1 MQNPSDQHAPPRRV
15 TLAGI
20 TGDLGARIGRAL
32 VAQGAS
38 VNAIV
43 RPGTAPDKLA
53 ALRALGVDALAV
65 DMADA
70 AALRAAMRGSHC
82 IVSALNGLAPV
93 VIDTQQS
100 LLDAAVAEG
109 VARFI
114 PSDYSLDFTNTMP
127 GENRNLDLRR
137 RFMATLDAAPIR
149 ATSVLNG
156 GFIDLL
162 AGQAPIIAAGIRRV
176 IHFGDAQ
183 QQLDFTSK
191 DDVATFTAA
200 AAMDDTAPRIL
211 RIAGDTVSPVDL
223 ARIMTDVTGQRYAT
237 LRVGSIGAL
246 SAMIAVA
253 RTLTPASDAPFPAW
267 QGMQYL
273 RDMMSGRGKLHQIEN
288 DRYGIRAWTGARE
301 LLEERHPRRKGGSG
315 PAN

>member
-176 IHFGDAQ
+176 IHFGAAQ
-183 QQLDFTSK
+183 QELDFTSK

-273 RDMMSGRGKLHQIEN
+273 RDMMSGRGKLHPLDN
-288 DRYGIRAWTGARE
+288 DRYGIRTWTGARDV
-301 LLEERHPRRKGGSG
+301 LEERHPRRKGGSG

>member
-1 MQNPSDQHAPPRRV
+1 MQNTPHESPQPQRV

-43 RPGTAPDKLA
+43 RSGTAPDTLA
-53 ALRALGVDALAV
+53 ALRALGVDVKAV
-65 DMADA
+65 EMRDA
-70 AALRAAMRGSHC
+70 AALRAAMRGSGC
-82 IVSALNGLAPV
+82 LVSALNGLAPV

-114 PSDYSLDFTNTMP
+114 PSDFSLDFTKTIRGN
-127 GENRNLDLRR
+127 NRNLDLRR

-211 RIAGDTVSPVDL
+211 RIAGDSVSPVDL

-237 LRVGSIGAL
+237 LRVGGIGAL
-246 SAMIAVA
+246 SAMIAIA
-253 RTLTPASDAPFPAW
+253 RKLSPASDAPFPAW

-273 RDMMSGRGKLHQIEN
+273 RDMMSGRGKLHPLDN
-288 DRYGIRAWTGARE
+288 DRYGVRAWTGAHE
-301 LLEERHPRRKGGSG
+301 VLAEIHAG
-315 PAN
+315 

>member
-1 MQNPSDQHAPPRRV
+1 MQNTPHERPQPQRV

-43 RPGTAPDKLA
+43 RPGTAPDTLA
-53 ALRALGVDALAV
+53 ALRALGVDVKAV
-65 DMADA
+65 EMRDA
-70 AALRAAMRGSHC
+70 AALRAAMRGSGC
-82 IVSALNGLAPV
+82 LVSALNGLAPV

-114 PSDYSLDFTNTMP
+114 PSDFSLDFTKTIRGN
-127 GENRNLDLRR
+127 NRNLDLRR

-211 RIAGDTVSPVDL
+211 RIAGDSVSPVDL

-237 LRVGSIGAL
+237 LRVGGIGAL
-246 SAMIAVA
+246 SAMIAIA
-253 RTLTPASDAPFPAW
+253 RKLSPASDAPFPAW

-273 RDMMSGRGKLHQIEN
+273 RDMMSGRGKLHPLDN
-288 DRYGIRAWTGARE
+288 DRYGVRAWTGAHE
-301 LLEERHPRRKGGSG
+301 VLAEIHAG
-315 PAN
+315 

>member
-1 MQNPSDQHAPPRRV
+1 MQNTPDEHSQPRRV

-53 ALRALGVDALAV
+53 ALRALGVDAKAV
-65 DMADA
+65 EMSDA

-114 PSDYSLDFTNTMP
+114 PSDYSLDFTKTTP

-137 RFMATLDAAPIR
+137 RFMAKLDAAPIR

-223 ARIMTDVTGQRYAT
+223 ARIMTEVTGQRYAT
-237 LRVGSIGAL
+237 LRLGSIGAL
-246 SAMIAVA
+246 SAIIAIT
-253 RTLTPASDAPFPAW
+253 RKLSPASDSPFPVW

-273 RDMMSGRGKLHQIEN
+273 RDMMSGRGKLHPLDN
-288 DRYGIRAWTGARE
+288 DRYGVRAWTGARVV
-301 LLEERHPRRKGGSG
+301 LEETHAG
-315 PAN
+315 

>member
-176 IHFGDAQ
+176 IHFGAAQ
-183 QQLDFTSK
+183 QELDFTSK

-200 AAMDDTAPRIL
+200 AAMDDTPPRIL

-273 RDMMSGRGKLHQIEN
+273 RDMMSGRGKLVPLDN
-288 DRYGIRAWTGARE
+288 DRYGARAWQTARQT
-301 LLEERHPRRKGGSG
+301 L
-315 PAN
+315 ANTYVRES

>member
-1 MQNPSDQHAPPRRV
+1 MQNTPDQHSRERRV

-32 VAQGAS
+32 IAQGAS

-53 ALRALGVDALAV
+53 ALRALGVDVKAV
-65 DMADA
+65 EMRDA
-70 AALRAAMRGSHC
+70 AGLRAAMRGSVC

-93 VIDTQQS
+93 VIDTQQN

-109 VARFI
+109 VVRFI
-114 PSDYSLDFTNTMP
+114 PSDYSLDFTKTIP

-200 AAMDDTAPRIL
+200 AAMDDAAPRIL

-223 ARIMTDVTGQRYAT
+223 ARIMTEVTGQRYAT

-246 SAMIAVA
+246 SAMIAIT
-253 RTLTPASDAPFPAW
+253 RKLSPASDAPFPAW

-273 RDMMSGRGKLHQIEN
+273 RDMMSGRGKLHPLDN
-288 DRYGIRAWTGARE
+288 DRYGVRAWTGAHE
-301 LLEERHPRRKGGSG
+301 VLEEIHAG
-315 PAN
+315 

>member
-1 MQNPSDQHAPPRRV
+1 MQNTPDQHSHPRRV

-20 TGDLGARIGRAL
+20 TGDLGARIGLAL
-32 VAQGAS
+32 VAQGAT
-38 VNAIV
+38 VDAIV

-53 ALRALGVDALAV
+53 ALRALGVNAIV
-65 DMADA
+65 VEMSDA

-93 VIDTQQS
+93 VIDTQQR
-100 LLDAAVAEG
+100 LLDAAVAEQ

-114 PSDYSLDFTNTMP
+114 PSDYSLDFTRTIP

-137 RFMATLDAAPIR
+137 RFMETLDAAPIR

-176 IHFGDAQ
+176 IHFGDAH

-200 AAMDDTAPRIL
+200 AAMDATAPRIL
-211 RIAGDTVSPVDL
+211 RIAGATVSPVDL
-223 ARIMTDVTGQRYAT
+223 ARIMTDVTGERYAT

-246 SAMIAVA
+246 SAMIAIA
-253 RTLTPASDAPFPAW
+253 RKLSPASDTPFPAW

-273 RDMMSGRGKLHQIEN
+273 RDMMSGRGKLHPLDN
-288 DRYGIRAWTGARE
+288 HRYGVRAWTGARVV
-301 LLEERHPRRKGGSG
+301 LEETHAR
-315 PAN
+315 

>member
-1 MQNPSDQHAPPRRV
+1 MQTTPHEHSRERRV

-53 ALRALGVDALAV
+53 ALRALGVDVKAV
-65 DMADA
+65 EMRDA
-70 AALRAAMRGSHC
+70 AGLRAAMRGSGC

-93 VIDTQQS
+93 VIDTQQN

-114 PSDYSLDFTNTMP
+114 PSDYSLDFTKTIP

-176 IHFGDAQ
+176 IHFGDARQ
-183 QQLDFTSK
+183 PLDFTSK

-200 AAMDDTAPRIL
+200 AAMDDAAPRIL

-223 ARIMTDVTGQRYAT
+223 AGIMTEVTGQRYAT

-246 SAMIAVA
+246 SAMIAI
-253 RTLTPASDAPFPAW
+253 TWKLSPASDAPFPAW

-273 RDMMSGRGKLHQIEN
+273 RDMMSGRGKLRPLDN
-288 DRYGIRAWTGARE
+288 DRYGVHAWTGARE
-301 LLEERHPRRKGGSG
+301 VLEEIH
-315 PAN
+315 AE

>member
-1 MQNPSDQHAPPRRV
+1 MQNTPDEHSQPRRV

-53 ALRALGVDALAV
+53 ALRALGVDVIAV
-65 DMADA
+65 EMSDM
-70 AALRAAMRGSHC
+70 AALRSAMRGSRC
-82 IVSALNGLAPV
+82 VVSALNGLAPV
-93 VIDTQQS
+93 VIDAQQS

-109 VARFI
+109 IARFI
-114 PSDYSLDFTNTMP
+114 PSDYSLDFTKTIP

-200 AAMDDTAPRIL
+200 AAMDDAAPRIL

-223 ARIMTDVTGQRYAT
+223 ARIMTEVTGQRYAT
-237 LRVGSIGAL
+237 LRVGGIGAL
-246 SAMIAVA
+246 SAIIAIA
-253 RTLTPASDAPFPAW
+253 RKLSPASAAPFPAW

-273 RDMMSGRGKLHQIEN
+273 RDLMSGRGKLHPLDN
-288 DRYGIRAWTGARE
+288 DRYGVRAWTGARDV
-301 LLEERHPRRKGGSG
+301 LEDTHAR
-315 PAN
+315 

>member
-38 VNAIV
+38 VKAIV

-114 PSDYSLDFTNTMP
+114 PSDYSLDFTNTIP

-176 IHFGDAQ
+176 IHFGAAQ

-253 RTLTPASDAPFPAW
+253 RTLTPASDTPFPAW

-273 RDMMSGRGKLHQIEN
+273 RDMMSGRGKLHPLDN
-288 DRYGIRAWTGARE
+288 DRYGIRTWTGARE

>member
-32 VAQGAS
+32 AAQGAS

-176 IHFGDAQ
+176 IHFGAAQ
-183 QQLDFTSK
+183 QELDFTSK

-237 LRVGSIGAL
+237 LRVGSIGAR

-273 RDMMSGRGKLHQIEN
+273 RDMMSGRGKLHPLDN
-288 DRYGIRAWTGARE
+288 DRYGIRTWTGARDV
-301 LLEERHPRRKGGSG
+301 LEERHPRRKGGSG

>member
-1 MQNPSDQHAPPRRV
+1 MQSTPHERSKPQRI

-43 RPGTAPDKLA
+43 RPGTAPDTLA
-53 ALRALGVDALAV
+53 ALRALGVDVKAV
-65 DMADA
+65 EMRDA
-70 AALRAAMRGSHC
+70 AALRAAMRGSGC
-82 IVSALNGLAPV
+82 LVSALNGLAPV
-93 VIDTQQS
+93 VIDTQQR

-114 PSDYSLDFTNTMP
+114 PSDYSLDFTNTIP

-211 RIAGDTVSPVDL
+211 RIAGATVSPVDL
-223 ARIMTDVTGQRYAT
+223 ARTMTGVTGQRYAT

-246 SAMIAVA
+246 SAMIAIA
-253 RTLTPASDAPFPAW
+253 RTLAPASAAPFPAW

-273 RDMMSGRGKLHQIEN
+273 RDMMSGRGKLAPLDN
-288 DRYGIRAWTGARE
+288 DRYGQRPWTKARE
-301 LLEERHPRRKGGSG
+301 VLAETFVS
-315 PAN
+315 

>member
-1 MQNPSDQHAPPRRV
+1 MQNTPHERPQPQRV

-43 RPGTAPDKLA
+43 RPGTAPDTLA
-53 ALRALGVDALAV
+53 ALRALGVDVKAV
-65 DMADA
+65 EMRDA
-70 AALRAAMRGSHC
+70 AALRAAMRGSGC
-82 IVSALNGLAPV
+82 LVSALNGLAPV

-114 PSDYSLDFTNTMP
+114 PSDFSLDFTKTIRGN
-127 GENRNLDLRR
+127 NRNLDLRR

-211 RIAGDTVSPVDL
+211 RIAGDSVSPVDL

-237 LRVGSIGAL
+237 LRVGGIGAL
-246 SAMIAVA
+246 SAMIAIA
-253 RTLTPASDAPFPAW
+253 RKLSPASDAPFPAW

-273 RDMMSGRGKLHQIEN
+273 RDMMSGRGKLHPLDN
-288 DRYGIRAWTGARE
+288 DRYGVRAWTGAHE
-301 LLEERHPRRKGGSG
+301 VLEEIHAG
-315 PAN
+315 